1 MFANKELCVKKKRII
16 DILNIFEYNKKHK
29 YSKRNQ
35 MKTVTMRVD
44 DTVYQMIK
52 TAADGQRRNIS
63 NFIEYATLQY
73 LTSSQYV
80 SDAEMDEIL
89 KDQALAKNLELGLKE
104 AKDGDYT
111 IV

>member
-1 MFANKELCVKKKRII
+1 
-16 DILNIFEYNKKHK
+16 
-29 YSKRNQ
+29 

-44 DTVYQMIK
+44 DSVYQIIK
-52 TAADGQRRNIS
+52 TAADGERRNIS

-80 SDAEMDEIL
+80 SDSEMNEIL
-89 KDQALAKNLELGLKE
+89 SDKELVKNLEIGLQE
-104 AKDGDYT
+104 AKNGDYT

>member
-1 MFANKELCVKKKRII
+1 
-16 DILNIFEYNKKHK
+16 
-29 YSKRNQ
+29 

-44 DTVYQMIK
+44 DEIYQMIK

-80 SDAEMDEIL
+80 SDAEMNEIL
-89 KDQALAKNLELGLKE
+89 SNEELVKNLEIGLKE
-104 AKDGDYT
+104 TKNGDYT

>member
-1 MFANKELCVKKKRII
+1 
-16 DILNIFEYNKKHK
+16 
-29 YSKRNQ
+29 

-44 DTVYQMIK
+44 DTIYQMIK
-52 TAADGQRRNIS
+52 IAADGQRRNIS

-80 SDAEMDEIL
+80 SDTEMNEIL
-89 KDQALAKNLELGLKE
+89 RDKELVKNLEIGLKE
-104 AKDGDYT
+104 AKNGDYT